1 MFKTN
6 GYETINDERQL
17 IIINYNV
24 FIKRGDRNI
33 KENTIE
39 MCILLVEFY
48 FINELR
54 TIIGLILVIFETEEN
69 LKKNIRRRQ
78 LIQER

>member
-54 TIIGLILVIFETEEN
+54 TIIGLILDYIRDRRKPKEEH
-69 LKKNIRRRQ
+69 
-78 LIQER
+78 

>member
-6 GYETINDERQL
+6 GYETINDERRL

-48 FINELR
+48 FISEFTNNYWTYPR
-54 TIIGLILVIFETEEN
+54 YIRDRRKPKEEH
-69 LKKNIRRRQ
+69 
-78 LIQER
+78 